1 MNEEFVHWM
10 LVIRE
15 LETFQIN
22 VNEIKDLQ
30 ELETIQ
36 KKFDEKIKERQV
48 EIIKKWTKANDLLKE
63 IQDELFTPR
72 STGKAQQ

>member
-1 MNEEFVHWM
+1 MNEELVYWM

-15 LETFQIN
+15 LETFQVN

-36 KKFDEKIKERQV
+36 KKFDEKIKKRQA
-48 EIIKKWTKANDLLKE
+48 EIIKELAKANDIVKE
-63 IQDELFTPR
+63 IYDELFTPR
-72 STGKAQQ
+72 QRKTV